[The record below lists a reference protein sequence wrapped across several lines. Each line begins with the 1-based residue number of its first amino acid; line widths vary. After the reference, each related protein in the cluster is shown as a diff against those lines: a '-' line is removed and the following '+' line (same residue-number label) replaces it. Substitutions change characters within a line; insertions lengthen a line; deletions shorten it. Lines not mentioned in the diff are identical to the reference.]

1 MLEQPSSNA
10 GKEKDETEEEAE
22 VFSEEVTELEIK
34 EVISEGC
41 GGDVEVASEE
51 VTEQPTEKRSQG
63 TITRG
68 SVKDV
73 EAKSEDEFEV
83 DGSYSVMNTRSVVV
97 IK

>member
-63 TITRG
+63 TTTRG

-83 DGSYSVMNTRSVVV
+83 DSSYSVMNTRSVVV

>member
-51 VTEQPTEKRSQG
+51 VTEQPTEKRLQG
-63 TITRG
+63 TTTRG

-83 DGSYSVMNTRSVVV
+83 DGGYSAMNTRSVVV

>member
-10 GKEKDETEEEAE
+10 GKEKDETEEAE
-22 VFSEEVTELEIK
+22 VFSEEVMELEIK

>member
-83 DGSYSVMNTRSVVV
+83 DGGYSAMNTRSVVV